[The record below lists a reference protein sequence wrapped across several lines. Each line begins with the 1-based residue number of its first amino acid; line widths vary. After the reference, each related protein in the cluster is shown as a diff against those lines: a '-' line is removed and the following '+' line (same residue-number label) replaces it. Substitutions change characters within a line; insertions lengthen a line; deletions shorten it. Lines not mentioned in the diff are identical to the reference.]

1 MGILISPAWPDASH
15 CSNAHVCGKR
25 SSRFSDS
32 YAQRLSCRCSVC
44 GISTWV
50 VRTARHSPSSSKPRR
65 AARFVVGAQE
75 ESDNTVSVRTRDNAQ
90 HGVKSIDDMI
100 AEFKRM
106 EEDHVLDLQ
115 LGVGPEHAK

>member
-1 MGILISPAWPDASH
+1 M
-15 CSNAHVCGKR
+15 
-25 SSRFSDS
+25 
-32 YAQRLSCRCSVC
+32 C